1 MSLRDQIAGGL
12 ARLTAAIVALNT
24 KVDSGTPV
32 ETMVTPVAGDI
43 LIVKRG
49 SAFYLGLVDSLLG
62 GGGGAAS
69 LPIDV
74 VAPAAGQEVYGVVD
88 GVPKRIPIAQL
99 INDAYPQPLGLWDYW
114 TDWRAASGNANAPGA
129 FAGAAISSGT
139 NTTALPTGGM
149 AGYNDHGVF
158 LRSSTT
164 ADGGYRYQTTSLV
177 GMYFGGVARKFR
189 GQFLWR
195 TSFTGRTVR
204 LGFHDSNT
212 VADAV
217 DGAYFEISGATC
229 SAKTANNST
238 RTTHA
243 TTITLSLDVAYTFDI
258 EVNAAASEARYRV
271 WGGNDY
277 DTALM
282 DVTISTNIPNTSARA
297 FGAGIVATEVSTT
310 ASDIGIL
317 YSLGIGTPAGF
328 ARVYGVYSTPVVRP
342 SAFASGDWT
351 ATAVAGG
358 IELNITAMPAS
369 GSAAV
374 TALRYRLDGGAPVP
388 LSGTGTGVRTIT
400 GLTPGQAYAVQIQQV
415 TAAGESPWSDT
426 KSRTPTAPA
435 VPVAFTAGQ
444 WTATAGVSSIVVN
457 ITALPVDG
465 GSTITALQYR
475 LDGGTPVAFAGTGTG
490 SRTITGLT
498 PSTEYDVEIRA
509 VNAVGNGAWSDLKSA
524 TPTAGGGGGALTV
537 TDVTIGEIFGGAGGA
552 SLTIPAVASGNSLIV
567 VTRNADAATT
577 VTGGAEVGAG
587 VTLSGEHVH
596 FFKIENIT
604 DGRTAVQVNAPG
616 GDTSTAVA
624 VLEVDDNAI
633 ATASTVAAGTG
644 SGTTINQAF
653 TTTAANATAVG
664 MAYFSNGVTQTAGSG
679 WSVAP
684 GTSSYDAVNYIAD
697 AGAAGAK
704 TTDMTLADSRSWGM
718 VVQAFVRA

>member
-1 MSLRDQIAGGL
+1 MDPITLNLRVGRTPAASEPTGGEL
-12 ARLTAAIVALNT
+12 SAEEIDANFSNLKTAAEQLDSEKLDVAALST
-24 KVDSGTPV
+24 VGSA
-32 ETMVTPVAGDI
+32 VTPTAGDK
-43 LIVKRG
+43 IVLQRG
-49 SAFYLGLVDSLLG
+49 SAFYEALVDTLLG
-62 GGGGAAS
+62 GGSS
-69 LPIDV
+69 LT
-74 VAPAAGQEVYGVVD
+74 
-88 GVPKRIPIAQL
+88 
-99 INDAYPQPLGLWDYW
+99 PLGLWDYW

-129 FAGAAISSGT
+129 FAGAAVSSGT

-217 DGAYFEISGATC
+217 DGAYFEIVGSTC
-229 SAKTANNST
+229 SAKTASNST
-238 RTTHA
+238 RTTDA

-258 EVNAAASEARYRV
+258 EVNAAATEARFRV
-271 WGGNDY
+271 WGGNNY

-282 DVTISTNIPNTSARA
+282 DVTITTNIPSTNART
-297 FGAGIVATEVSTT
+297 FGAGIVATESSTT

-328 ARVYGVYSTPVVRP
+328 ARMYGVY
-342 SAFASGDWT
+342 
-351 ATAVAGG
+351 
-358 IELNITAMPAS
+358 
-369 GSAAV
+369 
-374 TALRYRLDGGAPVP
+374 VP
-388 LSGTGTGVRTIT
+388 L
-400 GLTPGQAYAVQIQQV
+400 
-415 TAAGESPWSDT
+415 
-426 KSRTPTAPA
+426 TAPA
-435 VPVAFTAGQ
+435 AFTAGQ
-444 WTATAGVSSIVVN
+444 WTAAATSTPGEISFDL
-457 ITALPVDG
+457 TALPSDG
-465 GSTITALQYR
+465 GSAITSLEYR
-475 LDGGTPVAFAGTGTG
+475 VNTGAAIAFTGTGTG
-490 SRTITGLT
+490 VRVVTAGLT
-498 PSTEYDVEIRA
+498 AGVAVDLQVRA
-509 VNAVGNGAWSDLKSA
+509 VNAIGAGAWSDIKNR
-524 TPTAGGGGGALTV
+524 TPAASGGGGGSALAI

-552 SLTIPAVASGNSLIV
+552 NLTIPAVANGNSLIV
-567 VTRNADAATT
+567 VTRNTDAATT
-577 VTGGAEVGAG
+577 VTGGTEVGAG
-587 VTLSGEHVH
+587 VTHGGEHVH
-596 FFKIENIT
+596 FFKIENVT
-604 DGRTAVQVNAPG
+604 DGRTTVQVNAPG

-644 SGTTINQAF
+644 TGTTINQAF